1 MLCDYHIHSTLSGD
15 GSSSMEEQVLAC
27 AQRGINKLCFTEHMD
42 LGLPG
47 GLFETDLPRYW
58 AEFQRAKALN
68 LGPKLFLGLEMGYT
82 GEVAEALLTSSKALP
97 FDFLLLS
104 RHTVGGLDPYDQAL
118 YFEGK
123 SREFAAREYLE
134 AVHRSVVSFP
144 DYDAVAHIGYVFK
157 FTGER
162 FPPLRHADAP
172 DVMDA
177 ILLHLAQNGK
187 ALELNTS
194 RWNGEGMPGRDVFA
208 RFKALGGEFVT
219 LGSDAHDVGGVA
231 KGFMDAAELIK
242 SLGFRYLASFEGR
255 RLVMEGI

>member
-1 MLCDYHIHSTLSGD
+1 MICDYHIHSTLSGD
-15 GSSSMEEQVLAC
+15 GRSSMEEQIRAC
-27 AQRGINKLCFTEHMD
+27 AQKGVSKLCFTEHMD
-42 LGLPG
+42 LGLPA
-47 GLFETDLPRYW
+47 GLFETDLPRYL
-58 AEFQRAKALN
+58 AEFQRVKALN

-82 GEVAEALLTSSKALP
+82 CETAAELLQKSRELP

-104 RHTVGGLDPYDQAL
+104 RHTIGGLDPYNNDL

-134 AVHRSVVSFP
+134 AVHRSATRFP

-162 FPPLRHADAP
+162 FPALRHADAP

-208 RFKALGGEFVT
+208 RFKELGGELVT
-219 LGSDAHDVGGVA
+219 IGSDAHDTEGSA
-231 KGFMDAAELIK
+231 KGFPGAVELLK
-242 SLGFRYLASFEGR
+242 GLGFRYLASFEGR
-255 RLVMEGI
+255 KLVMEAI